1 MRDVSLNITRKEI
14 MATKPTHEQAQLHLQ
29 VYDLRREPRLR
40 QARDWFQ
47 QHYNAETFEEAS
59 RLMTPGSES
68 GVFTGMVIGYWEQ
81 ACALLN
87 YGLLHEGLFFET
99 SGEFLGVWEQ
109 LKKVVPEFREKFGNK
124 LLLANMEK
132 AAQRYEAWSEQR
144 NPGSLDKMREF
155 MKQERSKAKSAKT

>member
-1 MRDVSLNITRKEI
+1 

-47 QHYNAETFEEAS
+47 QHYNVQTFDEA
-59 RLMTPGSES
+59 MKFMQPDSEGGTS
-68 GVFTGMVIGYWEQ
+68 IGMVIGYWEQ

-99 SGEFLGVWEQ
+99 SGEFYIVWDK
-109 LKKVVPEFREKFGNK
+109 LKKVLPEFREKFGDKHMLEN
-124 LLLANMEK
+124 LEK
-132 AAQRYEAWSEQR
+132 AAERYEAWAERRS
-144 NPGSLDKMREF
+144 PGSIEKMRN
-155 MKQERSKAKSAKT
+155 MMNQPRPQTAKAANR